1 MAPFPVVAHP
11 EWAEQESRWPH
22 SDLPLMSPWLCK
34 LGDRT
39 VRLSG
44 GRRDLERKG
53 SKEQREEEEGA
64 MHGKWLWI
72 IYKVTAVSAF
82 YLPLSPFLFS
92 ISSHVL
98 PSLLVSHFSSHPLRL
113 PSGLPCIP
121 DEIGLGNI
129 LDAVKKTL
137 GANDTHCICPSE
149 CVTVCVCDC
158 VCVLWV
164 QAS

>member
-11 EWAEQESRWPH
+11 EWAGQESRWPH

-44 GRRDLERKG
+44 GRRDLEWKG

-64 MHGKWLWI
+64 MHGKWLWV

-82 YLPLSPFLFS
+82 YLPLSPSFS
-92 ISSHVL
+92 QSHLMFFPSSSPPVL
-98 PSLLVSHFSSHPLRL
+98 DSSHPLRR
-113 PSGLPCIP
+113 PSGLLCTS
-121 DEIGLGNI
+121 DKIGLGKI
-129 LDAVKKTL
+129 LDAVKNNGGCKRHPL
-137 GANDTHCICPSE
+137 HLSLW
-149 CVTVCVCDC
+149 VC